1 MWHPTTM
8 KSDMTRV
15 LVESTIRRTLKAM
28 QESPERE
35 ARNLVDAGAQF
46 STGRF
51 QTRLISH
58 AQRMLQNSKSAYY
71 ALVKDVVTYADHD
84 NIATF
89 GVNLG
94 YNSCT
99 KGARLIRE
107 TEREKGFN
115 IPWALHLRVSQEK
128 LAGDPGLY
136 PSILREGTSLGIYT
150 YLLFVPGEA
159 QAVLPLVMEYPD
171 CAFLLF
177 LEGGQITPAFLEEL
191 APLKN
196 VMVSVRRGEAMEQ
209 ACRALRTAGRL
220 YAVHG
225 SYSEEEA
232 GYVRSGK
239 WLESVLPAR
248 PVFVFLRADLSCT
261 DRTQAEVYQYVTAV
275 RDGQHYPLILMDVA
289 RDSLLIDQVISEGE
303 CLVGFD
309 QDGSLRTHQGFRR
322 EEQGNIF
329 HHPLEEILRLYTPKP
344 AAKKEA
350 VTQSV
355 TAL

>member
-1 MWHPTTM
+1 M

-28 QESPERE
+28 RESPERE

-84 NIATF
+84 NITTF

-115 IPWALHLRVSQEK
+115 IPWALHLMVSQEK

-177 LEGGQITPAFLEEL
+177 LEGGANHPRLF
-191 APLKN
+191 
-196 VMVSVRRGEAMEQ
+196 RG
-209 ACRALRTAGRL
+209 AGPP
-220 YAVHG
+220 
-225 SYSEEEA
+225 E
-232 GYVRSGK
+232 K
-239 WLESVLPAR
+239 
-248 PVFVFLRADLSCT
+248 
-261 DRTQAEVYQYVTAV
+261 
-275 RDGQHYPLILMDVA
+275 RDG
-289 RDSLLIDQVISEGE
+289 
-303 CLVGFD
+303 
-309 QDGSLRTHQGFRR
+309 FRPP
-322 EEQGNIF
+322 GGG
-329 HHPLEEILRLYTPKP
+329 HGAGLPGL
-344 AAKKEA
+344 AA
-350 VTQSV
+350 S
-355 TAL
+355 

>member
-1 MWHPTTM
+1 M

-35 ARNLVDAGAQF
+35 ARNWLTPGPSF

-58 AQRMLQNSKSAYY
+58 AQRMLQNAESAYY

-128 LAGDPGLY
+128 LASAPGLY

-150 YLLFVPGEA
+150 YLLFVPGD
-159 QAVLPLVMEYPD
+159 P
-171 CAFLLF
+171 
-177 LEGGQITPAFLEEL
+177 
-191 APLKN
+191 
-196 VMVSVRRGEAMEQ
+196 RR
-209 ACRALRTAGRL
+209 CCP
-220 YAVHG
+220 
-225 SYSEEEA
+225 
-232 GYVRSGK
+232 
-239 WLESVLPAR
+239 W
-248 PVFVFLRADLSCT
+248 
-261 DRTQAEVYQYVTAV
+261 
-275 RDGQHYPLILMDVA
+275 
-289 RDSLLIDQVISEGE
+289 
-303 CLVGFD
+303 
-309 QDGSLRTHQGFRR
+309 
-322 EEQGNIF
+322 
-329 HHPLEEILRLYTPKP
+329 
-344 AAKKEA
+344 
-350 VTQSV
+350 
-355 TAL
+355 

>member
-1 MWHPTTM
+1 M

-28 QESPERE
+28 RESPERE

-58 AQRMLQNSKSAYY
+58 AQRMLQNAKSAYY

-84 NIATF
+84 NITTF

-128 LAGDPGLY
+128 LASDPGLY

-209 ACRALRTAGRL
+209 ACRALRAGIAFRTGWPL
-220 YAVHG
+220 
-225 SYSEEEA
+225 SA
-232 GYVRSGK
+232 GVTFRPCSSGFALRACRTLRSDLLVGNA
-239 WLESVLPAR
+239 LLQFIHLFCGDDITGCPRCRCVSHILTSVFYPTIACPITPDPIR
-248 PVFVFLRADLSCT
+248 PVSAGGVIP
-261 DRTQAEVYQYVTAV
+261 
-275 RDGQHYPLILMDVA
+275 PL
-289 RDSLLIDQVISEGE
+289 
-303 CLVGFD
+303 
-309 QDGSLRTHQGFRR
+309 
-322 EEQGNIF
+322 
-329 HHPLEEILRLYTPKP
+329 
-344 AAKKEA
+344 
-350 VTQSV
+350 
-355 TAL
+355 

>member
-1 MWHPTTM
+1 
-8 KSDMTRV
+8 
-15 LVESTIRRTLKAM
+15 M

-46 STGRF
+46 STRRF

-84 NIATF
+84 NITTF

-99 KGARLIRE
+99 KRPAHPGDRAGKGLQHPLGAALEGQPGKACPATPACTPPSCGRAPL
-107 TEREKGFN
+107 
-115 IPWALHLRVSQEK
+115 WAFTPICSLCRGMPGG
-128 LAGDPGLY
+128 AAPGDGVPGLRLS
-136 PSILREGTSLGIYT
+136 PV
-150 YLLFVPGEA
+150 F
-159 QAVLPLVMEYPD
+159 
-171 CAFLLF
+171 
-177 LEGGQITPAFLEEL
+177 GGGAITPAFLEEL

-196 VMVSVRRGEAMEQ
+196 VMVSGPPGGGHGAGLPGLAGGGQAVRCPRQLQRGG
-209 ACRALRTAGRL
+209 GRL
-220 YAVHG
+220 CAQRQV
-225 SYSEEEA
+225 A
-232 GYVRSGK
+232 GER
-239 WLESVLPAR
+239 PAAR
-248 PVFVFLRADLSCT
+248 PVFAFLRADLSCT

>member
-1 MWHPTTM
+1 M

-28 QESPERE
+28 RESPERE

-84 NIATF
+84 NITTF

-150 YLLFVPGEA
+150 YLLFVRGC
-159 QAVLPLVMEYPD
+159 QAG
-171 CAFLLF
+171 A
-177 LEGGQITPAFLEEL
+177 
-191 APLKN
+191 AP
-196 VMVSVRRGEAMEQ
+196 
-209 ACRALRTAGRL
+209 
-220 YAVHG
+220 
-225 SYSEEEA
+225 
-232 GYVRSGK
+232 
-239 WLESVLPAR
+239 W
-248 PVFVFLRADLSCT
+248 
-261 DRTQAEVYQYVTAV
+261 
-275 RDGQHYPLILMDVA
+275 
-289 RDSLLIDQVISEGE
+289 
-303 CLVGFD
+303 
-309 QDGSLRTHQGFRR
+309 
-322 EEQGNIF
+322 
-329 HHPLEEILRLYTPKP
+329 
-344 AAKKEA
+344 
-350 VTQSV
+350 
-355 TAL
+355 

>member
-1 MWHPTTM
+1 M

-28 QESPERE
+28 RESPERE

-150 YLLFVPGEA
+150 YLLFVPGDA

-177 LEGGQITPAFLEEL
+177 LEGGQITPAFLEAATARRRPAL
-191 APLKN
+191 CAAASGWRASCRPGLSSPFCGPTSPAPTGP
-196 VMVSVRRGEAMEQ
+196 RRRCTSTSPPCG
-209 ACRALRTAGRL
+209 TA
-220 YAVHG
+220 
-225 SYSEEEA
+225 S
-232 GYVRSGK
+232 
-239 WLESVLPAR
+239 
-248 PVFVFLRADLSCT
+248 T
-261 DRTQAEVYQYVTAV
+261 
-275 RDGQHYPLILMDVA
+275 
-289 RDSLLIDQVISEGE
+289 
-303 CLVGFD
+303 
-309 QDGSLRTHQGFRR
+309 
-322 EEQGNIF
+322 
-329 HHPLEEILRLYTPKP
+329 TP
-344 AAKKEA
+344 
-350 VTQSV
+350 
-355 TAL
+355 

>member
-1 MWHPTTM
+1 M

-28 QESPERE
+28 RESPERE

-58 AQRMLQNSKSAYY
+58 AQRMLQNAKSAYY

-84 NIATF
+84 NITTF

-128 LAGDPGLY
+128 LASDPGLY

-177 LEGGQITPAFLEEL
+177 LEGGQISSAFLEEL

-209 ACRALRTAGRL
+209 ACRALQLHRKTGRINSSL
-220 YAVHG
+220 FF
-225 SYSEEEA
+225 
-232 GYVRSGK
+232 GYFPSRGRK
-239 WLESVLPAR
+239 YW
-248 PVFVFLRADLSCT
+248 PV
-261 DRTQAEVYQYVTAV
+261 
-275 RDGQHYPLILMDVA
+275 
-289 RDSLLIDQVISEGE
+289 
-303 CLVGFD
+303 
-309 QDGSLRTHQGFRR
+309 
-322 EEQGNIF
+322 
-329 HHPLEEILRLYTPKP
+329 
-344 AAKKEA
+344 
-350 VTQSV
+350 
-355 TAL
+355 

>member
-1 MWHPTTM
+1 M

-150 YLLFVPGEA
+150 YLLFVPGDA

-177 LEGGQITPAFLEEL
+177 LEGGKSPPPF
-191 APLKN
+191 
-196 VMVSVRRGEAMEQ
+196 
-209 ACRALRTAGRL
+209 
-220 YAVHG
+220 
-225 SYSEEEA
+225 
-232 GYVRSGK
+232 
-239 WLESVLPAR
+239 
-248 PVFVFLRADLSCT
+248 
-261 DRTQAEVYQYVTAV
+261 
-275 RDGQHYPLILMDVA
+275 
-289 RDSLLIDQVISEGE
+289 
-303 CLVGFD
+303 
-309 QDGSLRTHQGFRR
+309 
-322 EEQGNIF
+322 
-329 HHPLEEILRLYTPKP
+329 
-344 AAKKEA
+344 
-350 VTQSV
+350 
-355 TAL
+355 

>member
-1 MWHPTTM
+1 M

-28 QESPERE
+28 RESPERE

-209 ACRALRTAGRL
+209 ACRALQL
-220 YAVHG
+220 H
-225 SYSEEEA
+225 
-232 GYVRSGK
+232 K
-239 WLESVLPAR
+239 KNR
-248 PVFVFLRADLSCT
+248 P
-261 DRTQAEVYQYVTAV
+261 E
-275 RDGQHYPLILMDVA
+275 
-289 RDSLLIDQVISEGE
+289 
-303 CLVGFD
+303 
-309 QDGSLRTHQGFRR
+309 
-322 EEQGNIF
+322 
-329 HHPLEEILRLYTPKP
+329 
-344 AAKKEA
+344 
-350 VTQSV
+350 
-355 TAL
+355 